1 MLLAGKSGAT
11 LCIYLAVFHYSTIV
25 MKYYLAQVK
34 QFSQAT
40 ASRLLF
46 CFCNSIQTGFF
57 THSIK
62 HTQMLR
68 TWESCSPRHLLLKS
82 GKLSCFFWH
91 WFLRLGNVACGSKV
105 ENTTAYPPMLTVW
118 GNRLQLSV
126 NRKVALSCLYSHANC
141 FTWVFQQYGAL
152 NPIWDIRPGVHCTRV

>member
-1 MLLAGKSGAT
+1 MLLAGKSGAA

-34 QFSQAT
+34 QFSQVT

-57 THSIK
+57 SHSIK

-68 TWESCSPRHLLLKS
+68 TWESCSPRHLLLRS
-82 GKLSCFFWH
+82 GKLSCFFWL
-91 WFLRLGNVACGSKV
+91 WFLRLGNVACGSKM

-126 NRKVALSCLYSHANC
+126 NRKVALSRLYSHANC
-141 FTWVFQQYGAL
+141 FTWVFQQYDAL
-152 NPIWDIRPGVHCTRV
+152 NPIWDIRPGVHCRW